1 MSRIFIYLLPVLIAN
16 QVLCGNEGTR
26 WLKSDLSSLTDA
38 ADSGDAFA
46 QGFLALCHLHGD
58 KNLNVSFLEAR
69 FYAENSASR
78 GHWLGNF
85 VLGYLARYK
94 PMGPNSELV
103 AKYLFKS
110 FRDPDGKL
118 IKQAA
123 IGDPVALYVLAEIF
137 TAEEVQTILKQDM
150 RMAAE
155 YYSASAN
162 SGYAPACVQSA
173 LINLHDLSNSL
184 VGDEDANR
192 QRGINL
198 LQQGIDQKLP
208 GAHHYLGR
216 CYLEGLGVKED
227 KSLALVHFQAAA
239 DRGFGL
245 SLLMV
250 ADFYAYG
257 LTGSSRED
265 LAYEYAE
272 KALEVHQAGAEEKL
286 EEYEK
291 LFNPAPERIET
302 ENIEN
307 ISINKEKT
315 DDWTTPVETNSN
327 PDTDFTSPVDKPFR
341 LPSVYGKTEPAFID
355 PASKSIKESATTP
368 SQDESTQSKPAVLLP
383 VDQIREDAKKV
394 YWGSSKTKSME
405 DAFKSFE
412 KCANLG
418 DAESAR
424 YLGIMYLRGKGISK
438 NVDEAL
444 RWLEVAATRGDE
456 LAEKNLLS
464 LRKIM
469 KR

>member
-16 QVLCGNEGTR
+16 QVLCGNEGSR

-58 KNLNVSFLEAR
+58 KNLNISFLEAR

-85 VLGYLARYK
+85 VLGHLARYK
-94 PMGPNSELV
+94 PMGPNSDLV

-150 RMAAE
+150 QMAAE

-173 LINLHDLSNSL
+173 LIKLHDLSNSL

-265 LAYEYAE
+265 LAYQYAE

-286 EEYEK
+286 NEYEK
-291 LFNPAPERIET
+291 LFNPAPEIIET

-307 ISINKEKT
+307 ISIDKEKT
-315 DDWTTPVETNSN
+315 DNWTTPVETNSN
-327 PDTDFTSPVDKPFR
+327 SDTDFTSPVDKPFR
-341 LPSVYGKTEPAFID
+341 LPSLYGKTEPANTD
-355 PASKSIKESATTP
+355 PVPEPIKETARTLCQVNLLKA
-368 SQDESTQSKPAVLLP
+368 SQPYCPQLT
-383 VDQIREDAKKV
+383 R
-394 YWGSSKTKSME
+394 
-405 DAFKSFE
+405 FE
-412 KCANLG
+412 KMPKRCTGEVLNQNLWRMHLNHLKSVPTLG

-444 RWLEVAATRGDE
+444 KWLEVAAKRGDG

-469 KR
+469 KK

>member
-16 QVLCGNEGTR
+16 QVLCGNEGAR
-26 WLKSDLSSLTDA
+26 WLKSELSSLTDA

-58 KNLNVSFLEAR
+58 KNLNISFLEAR

-85 VLGYLARYK
+85 VLGHLARYK
-94 PMGPNSELV
+94 PMGPNSDLV

-162 SGYAPACVQSA
+162 AGYAPASVQSA
-173 LINLHDLSNSL
+173 LIKLHDLSNSL

-208 GAHHYLGR
+208 GAHHYMGR

-265 LAYEYAE
+265 LAYQYAE

-286 EEYEK
+286 NEYEK
-291 LFNPAPERIET
+291 LFNPAPEIIET

-307 ISINKEKT
+307 IPINKEKT
-315 DDWTTPVETNSN
+315 DSWTTPVETNSN
-327 PDTDFTSPVDKPFR
+327 SDTEFTNPVGKPFR
-341 LPSVYGKTEPAFID
+341 LPSLYGKTEPANTD
-355 PASKSIKESATTP
+355 PVSEPIKETAITP
-368 SQDESTQSKPAVLLP
+368 LPGESTQSQPAVLP
-383 VDQIREDAKKV
+383 QVEQIREDAKKV
-394 YWGSSKTKSME
+394 YWGSSKSKSME

-444 RWLEVAATRGDE
+444 KWLEVAANRGDG

-469 KR
+469 KK

>member
-1 MSRIFIYLLPVLIAN
+1 M
-16 QVLCGNEGTR
+16 Q
-26 WLKSDLSSLTDA
+26 
-38 ADSGDAFA
+38 
-46 QGFLALCHLHGD
+46 
-58 KNLNVSFLEAR
+58 
-69 FYAENSASR
+69 
-78 GHWLGNF
+78 
-85 VLGYLARYK
+85 
-94 PMGPNSELV
+94 
-103 AKYLFKS
+103 
-110 FRDPDGKL
+110 
-118 IKQAA
+118 
-123 IGDPVALYVLAEIF
+123 
-137 TAEEVQTILKQDM
+137 
-150 RMAAE
+150 MAAE
-155 YYSASAN
+155 YYSVSAN

-173 LINLHDLSNSL
+173 LIKLHDLSNSL
-184 VGDEDANR
+184 VGEEDANK

-239 DRGFGL
+239 DRGLGL

-265 LAYEYAE
+265 LAYQYAE

-286 EEYEK
+286 NEYEK
-291 LFNPAPERIET
+291 LFNPAPEIIET
-302 ENIEN
+302 ENI
-307 ISINKEKT
+307 SIDKEKT
-315 DDWTTPVETNSN
+315 DSWTTPVETNSN
-327 PDTDFTSPVDKPFR
+327 SETDFTSPVDKPFR
-341 LPSVYGKTEPAFID
+341 LPSLYGKTEPANTD
-355 PASKSIKESATTP
+355 PVPEPIKETARIP
-368 SQDESTQSKPAVLLP
+368 LPGKSTQSQPALLPP

-394 YWGSSKTKSME
+394 YWGSSKSKSME

-444 RWLEVAATRGDE
+444 KWLEVAAKRGDG

-469 KR
+469 KK

>member
-16 QVLCGNEGTR
+16 QVLCGNEGSR
-26 WLKSDLSSLTDA
+26 WLKSDLSSLTNA

-58 KNLNVSFLEAR
+58 KNLNISFLEAR

-85 VLGYLARYK
+85 VLGHLARYK
-94 PMGPNSELV
+94 PMGPNSDLV

-150 RMAAE
+150 QMAAE
-155 YYSASAN
+155 YYSVSAN

-173 LINLHDLSNSL
+173 LIKLHDLSNSL
-184 VGDEDANR
+184 VGDEDANK

-239 DRGFGL
+239 DRGLGL

-265 LAYEYAE
+265 LAYQYAE

-286 EEYEK
+286 NEYEK
-291 LFNPAPERIET
+291 LFNPAPEIIET

-307 ISINKEKT
+307 ISIDKEKT
-315 DDWTTPVETNSN
+315 DSWTTPVETNSN
-327 PDTDFTSPVDKPFR
+327 SETDFTSPVDKPFR
-341 LPSVYGKTEPAFID
+341 LPSLYGKTEPATPD
-355 PASKSIKESATTP
+355 PVPEPIKETAITP
-368 SQDESTQSKPAVLLP
+368 LPGKSTQSQPALLPP

-394 YWGSSKTKSME
+394 YWGSSKSKSME

-444 RWLEVAATRGDE
+444 KWLEVAAKRGDG

-469 KR
+469 KK

>member
-16 QVLCGNEGTR
+16 QVLCGNEGAR
-26 WLKSDLSSLTDA
+26 WLKSDLSSLADA

-58 KNLNVSFLEAR
+58 KNLDISFLDAR

-94 PMGPNSELV
+94 PMGPSSELV

-123 IGDPVALYVLAEIF
+123 TGDPIAAYVLAEIF
-137 TAEEVQTILKQDM
+137 TSEEVQTLFQPDIK
-150 RMAAE
+150 MAAE
-155 YYSASAN
+155 YYEISAN

-173 LINLHDLSNSL
+173 LIKLHDLSNSL
-184 VGDEDANR
+184 SDAE
-192 QRGINL
+192 GIEKQKGILL
-198 LQQGIDQKLP
+198 LQRGIDQKLP

-216 CYLEGLGVKED
+216 CFLEGLGVAED

-239 DRGFGL
+239 DRGFGQ

-257 LTGSSRED
+257 LTGSPRED

-272 KALEVHQAGAEEKL
+272 KALEINQFGAAEKL
-286 EEYEK
+286 EEYRI
-291 LFNPAPERIET
+291 LFNPSTSELAD
-302 ENIEN
+302 ENPKIT
-307 ISINKEKT
+307 SIDK
-315 DDWTTPVETNSN
+315 PSVVELENSN
-327 PDTDFTSPVDKPFR
+327 NYQTEPLKENVEPVKKSFR
-341 LPSVYGKTEPAFID
+341 LPSGYAKNKPIDLLQLPRERESLEIPSKENNADAKHTFIEPV
-355 PASKSIKESATTP
+355 E
-368 SQDESTQSKPAVLLP
+368 
-383 VDQIREDAKKV
+383 QIREDAKKV
-394 YWGSSKTKSME
+394 YWGRSKASSIN

-424 YLGIMYLRGKGISK
+424 YLGIMYLRGKGVSK
-438 NVDEAL
+438 NADEAL
-444 RWLEVAATRGDE
+444 KWLEVAAERGDH

-464 LRKIM
+464 LRRIM
-469 KR
+469 RK

>member
-1 MSRIFIYLLPVLIAN
+1 MSRILLYLLPVLIAN
-16 QVLCGNEGTR
+16 QVLCGNEGAR
-26 WLKSDLSSLTDA
+26 WLKSDLSALTDA

-150 RMAAE
+150 QMAAE

-173 LINLHDLSNSL
+173 LIKLHDLSNSL
-184 VGDEDANR
+184 VGDEDATR

-265 LAYEYAE
+265 LAYQYAE

-307 ISINKEKT
+307 ISINKENT
-315 DDWTTPVETNSN
+315 DDWATPAETKLDS
-327 PDTDFTSPVDKPFR
+327 DTEFSSPVDKPFR
-341 LPSVYGKTEPAFID
+341 LPSVYGKTEPANTD
-355 PASKSIKESATTP
+355 PVSEPIKESATTP
-368 SQDESTQSKPAVLLP
+368 SQNESTQSKPAILLP

-394 YWGSSKTKSME
+394 YWGSSKSKSME

-444 RWLEVAATRGDE
+444 RWLEVAAKRGDD

-469 KR
+469 KK

>member
-173 LINLHDLSNSL
+173 LIKLHDLSNSL

-198 LQQGIDQKLP
+198 LQKGIDQKLP

-257 LTGSSRED
+257 LTGSARED

-315 DDWTTPVETNSN
+315 DNWTTPVETTSN
-327 PDTDFTSPVDKPFR
+327 PDTDFSSPVDKPFR

-355 PASKSIKESATTP
+355 TASESIKESATTP
-368 SQDESTQSKPAVLLP
+368 SHDESTQSKPAVLLP

-444 RWLEVAATRGDE
+444 RWLEVAAKRGDD

-469 KR
+469 KK

>member
-16 QVLCGNEGTR
+16 QVLCGNEGSR
-26 WLKSDLSSLTDA
+26 WLKSDLSSLTNA

-58 KNLNVSFLEAR
+58 KNLNISFLEAR

-85 VLGYLARYK
+85 VLGHLARYK
-94 PMGPNSELV
+94 PMGPNSDLV

-150 RMAAE
+150 QMAAE
-155 YYSASAN
+155 YYSVSAN

-173 LINLHDLSNSL
+173 LIKLHDLSNSL
-184 VGDEDANR
+184 VGDEDANK

-265 LAYEYAE
+265 LAYQYAE

-286 EEYEK
+286 NEYEK
-291 LFNPAPERIET
+291 LFNPAPEIIET
-302 ENIEN
+302 ENI
-307 ISINKEKT
+307 SIDKEKT
-315 DDWTTPVETNSN
+315 DSWTTPVETNSN
-327 PDTDFTSPVDKPFR
+327 SETDFTSPVDKPFR
-341 LPSVYGKTEPAFID
+341 LPSLYGKTEPANTD
-355 PASKSIKESATTP
+355 PVPEPIKETARIP
-368 SQDESTQSKPAVLLP
+368 LPGKSTQSQPALLPP

-394 YWGSSKTKSME
+394 YWGSSKSKSME

-444 RWLEVAATRGDE
+444 KWLEVAAKRGDG

-469 KR
+469 KK

>member
-1 MSRIFIYLLPVLIAN
+1 M
-16 QVLCGNEGTR
+16 Q
-26 WLKSDLSSLTDA
+26 
-38 ADSGDAFA
+38 
-46 QGFLALCHLHGD
+46 
-58 KNLNVSFLEAR
+58 
-69 FYAENSASR
+69 
-78 GHWLGNF
+78 
-85 VLGYLARYK
+85 
-94 PMGPNSELV
+94 
-103 AKYLFKS
+103 
-110 FRDPDGKL
+110 
-118 IKQAA
+118 
-123 IGDPVALYVLAEIF
+123 
-137 TAEEVQTILKQDM
+137 
-150 RMAAE
+150 MAAE

-173 LINLHDLSNSL
+173 LIKLHDLSNSL

-265 LAYEYAE
+265 LAYQYAE

-286 EEYEK
+286 NEYEK
-291 LFNPAPERIET
+291 LFNPAPEIIET

-307 ISINKEKT
+307 ISIDTEKT
-315 DDWTTPVETNSN
+315 DNWTTPVETNSN
-327 PDTDFTSPVDKPFR
+327 SDTDFTSPVDKPFR
-341 LPSVYGKTEPAFID
+341 LPSLYGKTEPANTD
-355 PASKSIKESATTP
+355 PVPEPIKETARIP
-368 SQDESTQSKPAVLLP
+368 LPGKSTQSQPALLPP

-394 YWGSSKTKSME
+394 YWGSSKSKSME

-444 RWLEVAATRGDE
+444 KWLEVAAKRGDG

-469 KR
+469 KK

>member
-1 MSRIFIYLLPVLIAN
+1 MSRILLYLLPVLIAN
-16 QVLCGNEGTR
+16 QVLCANEGAR

-38 ADSGDAFA
+38 ADSGDAYA

-58 KNLNVSFLEAR
+58 KNLNISFLEAR
-69 FYAENSASR
+69 FYAEHSASR

-110 FRDPDGKL
+110 FRDPDGNL

-123 IGDPVALYVLAEIF
+123 INDPIALYVLAEIF

-150 RMAAE
+150 QLAAE
-155 YYSASAN
+155 YYSISAN
-162 SGYAPACVQSA
+162 AGYAPACVQSA
-173 LINLHDLSNSL
+173 LIKLHDLSNSL
-184 VGDEDANR
+184 IGDEDSNK
-192 QRGINL
+192 QKGITVL
-198 LQQGIDQKLP
+198 EVGIDQKLP

-216 CYLEGLGVKED
+216 CYLEGLGVTED

-257 LTGSSRED
+257 LTGSPRED

-272 KALEVHQAGAEEKL
+272 KALAIHQEGAEEKL
-286 EEYEK
+286 EEYEE
-291 LFNPAPERIET
+291 LFNPGSNKIET
-302 ENIEN
+302 KI
-307 ISINKEKT
+307 IDSIPANKEDS
-315 DDWTTPVETNSN
+315 DDLAPSVETKLN
-327 PDTDFTSPVDKPFR
+327 PDTEFSRPVDKPFR
-341 LPSVYGKTEPAFID
+341 LPSVYEKTEPANTNTD
-355 PASKSIKESATTP
+355 LEPIKESAIMP
-368 SQDESTQSKPAVLLP
+368 LQDELSQNKPAFLQP
-383 VDQIREDAKKV
+383 VGQIREDAKKV
-394 YWGSSKTKSME
+394 YWGNSDSKTME
-405 DAFKSFE
+405 NAFKSFE
-412 KCANLG
+412 KCAEAG

-424 YLGIMYLRGKGISK
+424 YLGIMYLRGKGVSK
-438 NVDEAL
+438 NVDYAL
-444 RWLEVAATRGDE
+444 KWFEVAANGGDA

-464 LRKIM
+464 LKKIM
-469 KR
+469 KK

>member
-1 MSRIFIYLLPVLIAN
+1 MNRIFIYLLPVLIAN

-94 PMGPNSELV
+94 PMGPNAELV

-137 TAEEVQTILKQDM
+137 TAEELQTILKQDM

-173 LINLHDLSNSL
+173 LIKLHDLSNSL

-239 DRGFGL
+239 DRGLGL

-315 DDWTTPVETNSN
+315 DDWTTPVEINSN

-412 KCANLG
+412 KCAKLG

-438 NVDEAL
+438 NVNEAL
-444 RWLEVAATRGDE
+444 RWLEVAATGGDE

>member
-16 QVLCGNEGTR
+16 QVLCGNEGSR
-26 WLKSDLSSLTDA
+26 WLKSDLSSLTNA

-58 KNLNVSFLEAR
+58 KNLNISFLEAR

-85 VLGYLARYK
+85 VLGHLARYK
-94 PMGPNSELV
+94 PMGPNSDLV

-150 RMAAE
+150 QMAAE
-155 YYSASAN
+155 YYSVSAN

-173 LINLHDLSNSL
+173 LIKLHDLSNSL

-265 LAYEYAE
+265 LAYQYAE

-286 EEYEK
+286 NEYEK
-291 LFNPAPERIET
+291 LFNPAPEIIET

-307 ISINKEKT
+307 ISIDKEKT
-315 DDWTTPVETNSN
+315 DSWTTPVETNSN
-327 PDTDFTSPVDKPFR
+327 SDTDFTSPVDKPFR
-341 LPSVYGKTEPAFID
+341 LPSLYGKTEPANTD
-355 PASKSIKESATTP
+355 PVPEPIKETARIP
-368 SQDESTQSKPAVLLP
+368 LPGKSTQSQPALLPP

-394 YWGSSKTKSME
+394 YWGSSKSKSME

-444 RWLEVAATRGDE
+444 KWLEVAAKRGDG

-469 KR
+469 KK

>member
-58 KNLNVSFLEAR
+58 KNLNISFLEAR

-85 VLGYLARYK
+85 VLGHLARYK
-94 PMGPNSELV
+94 PMGPNSDLV

-123 IGDPVALYVLAEIF
+123 IGDPIALYVLAEIF

-162 SGYAPACVQSA
+162 AGYSPACVQSA
-173 LINLHDLSNSL
+173 LIKLHDLSNSL

-192 QRGINL
+192 QKGINL

-208 GAHHYLGR
+208 GAHHYMGR

-265 LAYEYAE
+265 LAYQYAE

-286 EEYEK
+286 NEYEK
-291 LFNPAPERIET
+291 LFNPAPEIIET

-307 ISINKEKT
+307 ISIKKEKT
-315 DDWTTPVETNSN
+315 DSWATPVEIKSNS
-327 PDTDFTSPVDKPFR
+327 DTDFTTPVGKPFN
-341 LPSVYGKTEPAFID
+341 LPSLYGKTE
-355 PASKSIKESATTP
+355 SANTDLVSEPINETAITTLP
-368 SQDESTQSKPAVLLP
+368 GESTQSQPVFLPP
-383 VDQIREDAKKV
+383 VDQIREGAKKV
-394 YWGSSKTKSME
+394 YWGSSKSKSME

-424 YLGIMYLRGKGISK
+424 YLGIMYLRGKGIPK

-444 RWLEVAATRGDE
+444 KWLEVAAKRGDG

-469 KR
+469 KK

>member
-1 MSRIFIYLLPVLIAN
+1 MSRIFLYLLPVLIAN
-16 QVLCGNEGTR
+16 QVLCGNEGAR
-26 WLKSDLSSLTDA
+26 WLKSDLSALTDA

-150 RMAAE
+150 QMAAE

-173 LINLHDLSNSL
+173 LIKLHDLSNSL
-184 VGDEDANR
+184 VGDEDATR

-257 LTGSSRED
+257 LTGSS
-265 LAYEYAE
+265 E
-272 KALEVHQAGAEEKL
+272 KILPINMQKRLWKFTKL
-286 EEYEK
+286 
-291 LFNPAPERIET
+291 
-302 ENIEN
+302 
-307 ISINKEKT
+307 
-315 DDWTTPVETNSN
+315 
-327 PDTDFTSPVDKPFR
+327 
-341 LPSVYGKTEPAFID
+341 G
-355 PASKSIKESATTP
+355 
-368 SQDESTQSKPAVLLP
+368 
-383 VDQIREDAKKV
+383 
-394 YWGSSKTKSME
+394 
-405 DAFKSFE
+405 
-412 KCANLG
+412 
-418 DAESAR
+418 
-424 YLGIMYLRGKGISK
+424 
-438 NVDEAL
+438 
-444 RWLEVAATRGDE
+444 
-456 LAEKNLLS
+456 
-464 LRKIM
+464 LRKSSRNM
-469 KR
+469 KSSLIQLPRGLKQKILKIFP

>member
-16 QVLCGNEGTR
+16 QVLCGNEGSR

-58 KNLNVSFLEAR
+58 KNLNISFLEAR

-85 VLGYLARYK
+85 VLGQLARYK
-94 PMGPNSELV
+94 PMGPNSDLV

-123 IGDPVALYVLAEIF
+123 TGDPVALYVLAEIF

-150 RMAAE
+150 QMAAE
-155 YYSASAN
+155 YYSVSAN

-173 LINLHDLSNSL
+173 LIKLHDLSNSL

-265 LAYEYAE
+265 LAYQYAE

-286 EEYEK
+286 NEYEK
-291 LFNPAPERIET
+291 LFNPAPEIIET
-302 ENIEN
+302 ENI
-307 ISINKEKT
+307 SIDKEKT
-315 DDWTTPVETNSN
+315 DSWTTPVETNSN
-327 PDTDFTSPVDKPFR
+327 SDTDFTSPVDKPFR
-341 LPSVYGKTEPAFID
+341 LPSLYGKTEPANTD
-355 PASKSIKESATTP
+355 PVPEPIKETARIP
-368 SQDESTQSKPAVLLP
+368 LPGKSTQSQPALLPP

-394 YWGSSKTKSME
+394 YWGSSKSKSME

-444 RWLEVAATRGDE
+444 KWLEVAAKRGDG

-469 KR
+469 KK

>member
-16 QVLCGNEGTR
+16 QVLCGNEGSR
-26 WLKSDLSSLTDA
+26 WLKSDLSSLTNA

-58 KNLNVSFLEAR
+58 KNLNISFLEAR

-85 VLGYLARYK
+85 VLGHLARYK
-94 PMGPNSELV
+94 PMGPNSDLV

-150 RMAAE
+150 QMAAE
-155 YYSASAN
+155 YYSVSAN

-173 LINLHDLSNSL
+173 LIKLHDLSNSL
-184 VGDEDANR
+184 VGDEDANK

-265 LAYEYAE
+265 LAYQYAE

-286 EEYEK
+286 NEYEK
-291 LFNPAPERIET
+291 LFNPAPEIIET
-302 ENIEN
+302 ENI
-307 ISINKEKT
+307 SIDKEKT
-315 DDWTTPVETNSN
+315 DSWTTPVETNSN
-327 PDTDFTSPVDKPFR
+327 SETDFTSPVDKPFR
-341 LPSVYGKTEPAFID
+341 LPSLYGKTGPANTD
-355 PASKSIKESATTP
+355 PVPESIKETARIP
-368 SQDESTQSKPAVLLP
+368 LPGKSTQSQPALLPP

-394 YWGSSKTKSME
+394 YWGSSKSKSME

-444 RWLEVAATRGDE
+444 KWLEVAAKRGDG

-469 KR
+469 KK

>member
-58 KNLNVSFLEAR
+58 KNLNISFLEAR

-85 VLGYLARYK
+85 VLGHLARYK
-94 PMGPNSELV
+94 PMGPNSDLV

-123 IGDPVALYVLAEIF
+123 IGDPIALYVLAEIF

-162 SGYAPACVQSA
+162 AGYAPACVQSA
-173 LINLHDLSNSL
+173 LIKLHDLSNSL
-184 VGDEDANR
+184 VGDENANR
-192 QRGINL
+192 QKGINL

-208 GAHHYLGR
+208 GAHHYMGR

-265 LAYEYAE
+265 LAYQYAE

-286 EEYEK
+286 NEYEK
-291 LFNPAPERIET
+291 LFNPAPEIIET

-315 DDWTTPVETNSN
+315 DSWTTPVDIKSNS
-327 PDTDFTSPVDKPFR
+327 DTDFTTPVGKPFH
-341 LPSVYGKTEPAFID
+341 LPSLYGKTESANTD
-355 PASKSIKESATTP
+355 PVSEPIKETAITTLP
-368 SQDESTQSKPAVLLP
+368 GESTQSQPAFLPP
-383 VDQIREDAKKV
+383 VDQIREGAKKV
-394 YWGSSKTKSME
+394 YWGSSKSKSME

-424 YLGIMYLRGKGISK
+424 YLGIMYLRGKGIPK

-444 RWLEVAATRGDE
+444 KWLEVAAKRGDG

-469 KR
+469 KK

>member
-16 QVLCGNEGTR
+16 QVLCGNEGSR

-58 KNLNVSFLEAR
+58 KNLNISFLEAR

-85 VLGYLARYK
+85 VLGHLARYK
-94 PMGPNSELV
+94 PMGPNSDLV

-150 RMAAE
+150 QMAAE

-173 LINLHDLSNSL
+173 LIKLHDLSNSL

-265 LAYEYAE
+265 LAYQYAE

-286 EEYEK
+286 NEYEK
-291 LFNPAPERIET
+291 LFNPAPEIIET

-307 ISINKEKT
+307 ISIDKEKT
-315 DDWTTPVETNSN
+315 DTGPLQLKQT
-327 PDTDFTSPVDKPFR
+327 R
-341 LPSVYGKTEPAFID
+341 IL
-355 PASKSIKESATTP
+355 
-368 SQDESTQSKPAVLLP
+368 TQILP
-383 VDQIREDAKKV
+383 VPLINLFV
-394 YWGSSKTKSME
+394 YPPYMEKPSLLTLTLCRNLSKRPQ
-405 DAFKSFE
+405 
-412 KCANLG
+412 NP
-418 DAESAR
+418 SAR
-424 YLGIMYLRGKGISK
+424 
-438 NVDEAL
+438 
-444 RWLEVAATRGDE
+444 
-456 LAEKNLLS
+456 
-464 LRKIM
+464 
-469 KR
+469 

>member
-94 PMGPNSELV
+94 PMGPNAELV

-173 LINLHDLSNSL
+173 LIKLHDLSNSL

-239 DRGFGL
+239 DRGLGL